1 MNFIGSFYHRYLAL
15 GFSVIPIKTLAYATT
30 SPGSDKE
37 AKQPLIKWERF
48 QTELPTLAEIERWST
63 QWPSAGIAVVCG
75 LLSDVMVFDDDLFS
89 RIPLLASERGEVAER
104 EYQVLLQNYGSHE
117 KLVDVY
123 KAGDELHAALMD
135 IATARARSS
144 RGRHFYFRMPRDA
157 DGVPVA
163 TGNRIGFLP
172 KWDIR
177 AEGGYVIL
185 PPSIHPSGTSYV
197 WENVPED
204 GIAPLPAGIAEAVSR
219 IVAPVQSSPVTRTYS
234 VWNINVPI
242 PEGHRNDELA
252 RWIGGQIGRGGH
264 CHDELTWPMLKLAVL
279 EYNRKQNVPPL
290 EEEEVLTTFDSICK
304 TEREQRKTTSA
315 ALNQIYVPN
324 SDIELF
330 TAAELG
336 IMDLHAPDYAIKD
349 FFVDGTTQ
357 LFGKPKSGKSWFSF
371 QTAAAVG
378 IGYDLF
384 PATNGM
390 YAFTNHPQGFGAH
403 QGDVLYLAL
412 EDGKLRLQTRG
423 LEIFGTIDRTQ
434 WPKSITFAVEWEP
447 CFDGGLAHIA
457 YWLDQHPLARLVVI
471 DTIAAFMGD
480 VGGAKGSVF
489 RAEYRMF
496 RPIWELFQHRK
507 VPCIVVDHASK
518 SKGKMGSGDPYDAGA
533 GTLGSQAAV
542 DSVMVLNHEEKGPYA
557 RIYHKGRDL
566 ERGFLDLEHT
576 NKSPLWKI
584 RTTYETKEGEK
595 VTAVIN
601 PAS

>member
-1 MNFIGSFYHRYLAL
+1 VNFIGQYYQWYLAL
-15 GFSVIPIKTLAYATT
+15 GFSVIPIKTLAYATNA
-30 SPGSDKE
+30 PGSDKE

-48 QTELPTLAEIERWST
+48 QTELPTPTEIERWST

-123 KAGDELHAALMD
+123 NAGDELHAALME

-144 RGRHFYFRMPRDA
+144 RGRHFYFRMPRNA
-157 DGVPVA
+157 DGIPVT

-185 PPSIHPSGTSYV
+185 PPTIHPSGTSYV
-197 WENVPED
+197 WENRPEN
-204 GIAPLPAGIAEAVSR
+204 GIELPPAWLLETMSR
-219 IVAPVQSSPVTRTYS
+219 IVAPVQSSPVTGTKSSWR
-234 VWNINVPI
+234 INVPV

-252 RWIGGQIGRGGH
+252 RWIGGQVGYGGLF
-264 CHDELTWPMLKLAVL
+264 HDELSWPILKEAVL
-279 EYNRKQNVPPL
+279 GHNLAYNVPPL
-290 EEEEVLTTFDSICK
+290 DQDEVLTTLDSICNA
-304 TEREQRKTTSA
+304 ERTKRKTNNS
-315 ALNQIYVPN
+315 ALNQPYAFGSEV
-324 SDIELF
+324 ELL

-336 IMDLHAPDYAIKD
+336 ILDLHAPDYAIKD
-349 FFVDGTTQ
+349 FIVDGTTQ
-357 LFGKPKSGKSWFSF
+357 LFGKPKSGKSWFSY

-378 IGYDLF
+378 LGHSLF
-384 PATNGM
+384 PSTASM
-390 YAFTNHPQGFGAH
+390 YAFADHPQGFSAH

-412 EDGKLRLQTRG
+412 EDGWLRLQTRG
-423 LEIFGTIDRTQ
+423 LEIFGTINRDK
-434 WPKSITFAVEWEP
+434 WPASITFATQWEP
-447 CFDGGLAHIA
+447 CFDGGLVRIER
-457 YWLDQHPLARLVVI
+457 WLNEHPNARLVVI
-471 DTIAAFMGD
+471 DTIAAFMGEIPQSR
-480 VGGAKGSVF
+480 GSVF

-507 VPCIVVDHASK
+507 IPCLVVDHASK
-518 SKGKMGSGDPYDAGA
+518 GKGKTGTTDPYDAGA

-542 DSVMVLNHEEKGPYA
+542 DSVMTLQHDEKGPYA
-557 RIYHKGRDL
+557 RIYHKGRDI

-576 NKSPLWKI
+576 KTSPLWKI
-584 RTTYETKEGEK
+584 RTSFNGAMEEK
-595 VTAVIN
+595 
-601 PAS
+601 PK